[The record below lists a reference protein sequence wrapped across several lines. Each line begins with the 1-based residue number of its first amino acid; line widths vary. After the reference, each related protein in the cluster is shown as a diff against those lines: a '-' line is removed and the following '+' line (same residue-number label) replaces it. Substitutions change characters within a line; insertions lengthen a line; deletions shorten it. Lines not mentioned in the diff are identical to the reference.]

1 MKKPMIGITPL
12 YDDRLMSYWMIP
24 GYMKGVQACGGI
36 PVILPL
42 TNKEEDMEEI
52 MSRLD
57 GFLITGGPDIDPR
70 LYGEEVVIESGIL
83 TPNRDHTEMSVL
95 KKAIALNKPVLG
107 ICRGMQIMNV
117 AMGGTLYQDLASQ
130 HPEDCDHTMP
140 KPAIKPYHEVD
151 IMKDTPLYQWIG
163 QAVLGVNTL
172 HHQAVKDLAE
182 GLKVQAISKGGDLV
196 ESFWAPDKKF
206 YCGVQWHPEFLFQ
219 KYPEHKTIFQ
229 AFVDACK

>member
-95 KKAIALNKPVLG
+95 KKAIELDKPVLG

-163 QAVLGVNTL
+163 QEVLGVNTL

-182 GLKVQAISKGGDLV
+182 GLTVQAISKGGDLV

>member
-1 MKKPMIGITPL
+1 
-12 YDDRLMSYWMIP
+12 
-24 GYMKGVQACGGI
+24 
-36 PVILPL
+36 
-42 TNKEEDMEEI
+42 DMEEM

-95 KKAIALNKPVLG
+95 KKAIAMNKPVLG
-107 ICRGMQIMNV
+107 ICRGIQIINV

-140 KPAIKPYHEVD
+140 KPAIKPYHDVD

-163 QAVLGVNTL
+163 QEVLGVNTL

-196 ESFWAPDKKF
+196 ESFWAPEMKF

-219 KYPEHKTIFQ
+219 KYPEHKAIFQ

>member
-1 MKKPMIGITPL
+1 
-12 YDDRLMSYWMIP
+12 
-24 GYMKGVQACGGI
+24 
-36 PVILPL
+36 
-42 TNKEEDMEEI
+42 
-52 MSRLD
+52 
-57 GFLITGGPDIDPR
+57 
-70 LYGEEVVIESGIL
+70 
-83 TPNRDHTEMSVL
+83 
-95 KKAIALNKPVLG
+95 
-107 ICRGMQIMNV
+107 
-117 AMGGTLYQDLASQ
+117 MGGTLYQDLASQ

-140 KPAIKPYHEVD
+140 KPAIKPYHDVD
-151 IMKDTPLYQWIG
+151 IMKGTPLYQWIG
-163 QAVLGVNTL
+163 QEVLGVNTL

>member
-95 KKAIALNKPVLG
+95 KKAIAMNKPVLG

-140 KPAIKPYHEVD
+140 KPAIKPYHDVD

-163 QAVLGVNTL
+163 QEVLGVNTL

-196 ESFWAPDKKF
+196 ESFWAPEMKF

-219 KYPEHKTIFQ
+219 KYPEHKAIFQ

>member
-42 TNKEEDMEEI
+42 TNKEEDMDEI

-70 LYGEEVVIESGIL
+70 LYGEEVIIESGIL

-107 ICRGMQIMNV
+107 VCRGMQIMNV

-140 KPAIKPYHEVD
+140 KPATKPYHEVD
-151 IMKDTPLYQWIG
+151 IMKDTPLHQWIG
-163 QAVLGVNTL
+163 QDVLGVNTL

-196 ESFWAPDKKF
+196 ESFWAPEMKF